1 MKISLDLIGS
11 IGFQI
16 LKSKYSPGTKLMLSH
31 LDMSFL
37 SSNGGHNWKVTGAY
51 SYLIIC
57 DIKIVIYF
65 KLVC

>member
-1 MKISLDLIGS
+1 MKISLYRMVS

-16 LKSKYSPGTKLMLSH
+16 LKSKYIPGAKLMLSH

-57 DIKIVIYF
+57 DNKDSLLF
-65 KLVC
+65 